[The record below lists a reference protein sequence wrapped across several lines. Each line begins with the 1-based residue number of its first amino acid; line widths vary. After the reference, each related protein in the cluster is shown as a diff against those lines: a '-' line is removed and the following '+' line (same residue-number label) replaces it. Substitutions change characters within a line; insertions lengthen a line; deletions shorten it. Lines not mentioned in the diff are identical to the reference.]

1 MLASAKA
8 KLVKERDSLAQTSK
22 KLARDLAKVIAFCD
36 VIQISVLQLV
46 SCKLTLVLC
55 FFLSL
60 SLSLSLLFL
69 LTDIQ
74 PETFK
79 RHLMQSLGDDNSQV
93 S

>member
-1 MLASAKA
+1 LLAWAKA

-60 SLSLSLLFL
+60 FFLFL
-69 LTDIQ
+69 LTDMQ
-74 PETFK
+74 LETFK

>member
-1 MLASAKA
+1 LLAWAKA

-46 SCKLTLVLC
+46 RCKLTLVLC

-60 SLSLSLLFL
+60 FFLFL
-69 LTDIQ
+69 LTDMQ
-74 PETFK
+74 LETFK
-79 RHLMQSLGDDNSQV
+79 RHLMQSLGEDNSQV